1 MNKFSLQ
8 QSHFNKFQVQNSKNN
23 LNGSR
28 NAIFKKSNILTW
40 FFTLTSIM
48 LGFIF
53 GYLQCPISKQ
63 QIIDLL

>member
-8 QSHFNKFQVQNSKNN
+8 QSHFNKFQVQNSKN
-23 LNGSR
+23 SVQR
-28 NAIFKKSNILTW
+28 SWKAIFKKSNILTW

>member
-1 MNKFSLQ
+1 MKNQGQQQKQFYGFS
-8 QSHFNKFQVQNSKNN
+8 VQNKDK
-23 LNGSR
+23 SR
-28 NAIFKKSNILTW
+28 RAIFKKGNIFIG

-53 GYLQCPISKQ
+53 GYLQCPISRQ